1 MSTAITTNFI
11 QHTETTTVTVAL
23 LSTSLVGID
32 PSDLISMGQPFFS
45 HASIDQSYSFS
56 SGNNGASVAIP
67 AGTLDS
73 SVPISISLLTDSAD
87 QRAMI
92 GGTGTSVLSVVVSW
106 VASDGSVPN
115 TNTGKAISV
124 TLTNPAIKSGAKVY
138 SIIGNQSTLLGTA
151 TADGSVTTLITEDPV
166 LLVINPVVT
175 TPAPLTSSASSGS
188 SYVMSVAV
196 DNSAAISVANDK
208 LAADKAAAELKASQ
222 EKAAA
227 IAAEEA
233 ALKAAK
239 ELADKQAQAAA
250 ELKASQ
256 EKAEADLRIAEELR
270 LAKLAAEAEL
280 KAAAEKKAALD
291 AAAATVKPTVTLYS
305 LSPSLKLNS
314 YDSAYLT
321 KYVKSL
327 KNGASVTCIG
337 YSYSKNTTV
346 KKATA
351 LAKSQATA
359 VCALMKKTNKTL
371 KTSIVVYPATKAPK
385 AATGAKW
392 VGVSYRI
399 DGFKK

>member
-1 MSTAITTNFI
+1 
-11 QHTETTTVTVAL
+11 
-23 LSTSLVGID
+23 
-32 PSDLISMGQPFFS
+32 
-45 HASIDQSYSFS
+45 
-56 SGNNGASVAIP
+56 
-67 AGTLDS
+67 
-73 SVPISISLLTDSAD
+73 
-87 QRAMI
+87 
-92 GGTGTSVLSVVVSW
+92 
-106 VASDGSVPN
+106 
-115 TNTGKAISV
+115 
-124 TLTNPAIKSGAKVY
+124 
-138 SIIGNQSTLLGTA
+138 
-151 TADGSVTTLITEDPV
+151 
-166 LLVINPVVT
+166 
-175 TPAPLTSSASSGS
+175 
-188 SYVMSVAV
+188 MSVAV

-208 LAADKAAAELKASQ
+208 LAADKAAAELKALQ
-222 EKAAA
+222 ERAAA

-256 EKAEADLRIAEELR
+256 EKAAAELRIAEELR

-280 KAAAEKKAALD
+280 KVAAEKKAALD
-291 AAAATVKPTVTLYS
+291 AAAAIVKPTVTLYS
-305 LSPSLKLNS
+305 LSSSLKLNA

-371 KTSIVVYPATKAPK
+371 KTSVVVYPATKAPK

-399 DGFKK
+399 DGFRNN